1 MLFGV
6 IPSIYLMIV
15 KFRKPAPIKIYV
27 PDNSIVDDKVEI
39 PRVTEIRG
47 HSEYNLTGR
56 RTDLSEISANNRS
69 TNLI

>member
-1 MLFGV
+1 
-6 IPSIYLMIV
+6 MIV

-27 PDNSIVDDKVEI
+27 PDNSIVYDKAEI